1 MKCFVTPSRLKESQ
15 HSQNVITK
23 KKKMKLY
30 DCSKIHLYLISNC
43 FEKKTTTYNI
53 DLKLSLKSQ
62 RVFQLKVFN
71 RQLVT

>member
-23 KKKMKLY
+23 KKMKLY

-43 FEKKTTTYNI
+43 FEKKHNNI
-53 DLKLSLKSQ
+53 QYRFKIVVKKPESFSVKSL
-62 RVFQLKVFN
+62 
-71 RQLVT
+71 